1 MKGLV
6 NVDVHALESELR
18 RTVRGEVRFSEG
30 DRALYST
37 DSSNYRQ
44 VPIGVVIPQDRADVI
59 GTVAACRKLGAPITS
74 RGGGTSLAG
83 QCCNAAVIMD
93 FTKYMNRV
101 IEIDA
106 KEKLVRVEPGIVL
119 DELQKQVRK
128 QGLIFGPDP
137 ATHSHCAIGGML
149 GNNSCGVHSVMAEFY
164 GGGARSSDNV
174 RELEVL
180 LYDGTILRVG
190 KTSDAE
196 LAQIVAGASVAGVAD
211 PSPNRPP
218 YSNAVDTNAAAIG
231 RGHTRR
237 AEIYAKLVSL
247 RDKYGDLVR
256 QRFPKIPRR
265 VSGYN
270 LDELLP
276 ENGFNVARALVGTE
290 STCVVILE
298 ATLELIP
305 NPRVR
310 TLLVLGYP
318 DIYQAGD
325 HIPEIRKYK
334 PIGLE
339 GIDNVLV
346 HAMKLKHIHPRDLY
360 IMPKGNGWLL
370 IEFGGNTTEEADA
383 PARKLME
390 ELKKQS
396 NPPTM
401 HLVDDPSK
409 EQVVWEIRDAGLGAS
424 ARVPDEPD
432 TWEGWEDSAV
442 SPNDI
447 GKYLRDFRAL
457 LNKFDYLCTLYGH
470 FGQGLVHTR
479 IDFGLKTHQG
489 VEKYLRFTQEAAE
502 LVKRYGGSLSGEHGD
517 GQSRGELLPIM
528 FGEELVQAFREF
540 KEIWDPDWKMNPGKV
555 VRPYR
560 RDENLRYG
568 EHYNPPQW
576 RTHFKYPA
584 DKGSFSYAM
593 ERCVGVGKC
602 RRHEHGTMCP
612 SYMVTREEKHSTR
625 GRARLLWEM
634 LNNSA
639 LQKQGWRD
647 ESVKDALDL
656 CLSCKGCKADCPMN
670 VDMATYKA
678 EFLSHYYKHRP
689 RPIHAYAFG
698 LIHVWAQ
705 LAQLSPTLVNF
716 INRAPITSGVAKKF
730 MGIAPQRTIPSFARQ
745 TFKTWF
751 RNTRPD
757 SIVSMASRGQS
768 FRAERSGVDEP
779 REFTFRSASGSLDSA
794 RDDRRVILWPDTFNN
809 FFHPETARAAV
820 EVLEDAGF
828 HVLVPQAD
836 LCCGRPLYDYGMLDT
851 AKRWLSQILDVLRD
865 EIEAGT
871 PMIGLEPSCTAVFR
885 DELIE
890 LFPQNEDAIR
900 LSQQT
905 FTLAEFFKKFA
916 PDYAIHQLSR
926 KAFVHGHCHHKAVMK
941 MDCDAELFDRLGLDF
956 HIIDSGC
963 CGMAGGF
970 GFEKEHYDVSMG
982 CGERVLLPTVRL
994 AGKETLFIADGFSC
1008 REQIRQM
1015 SDRQALHVAQV
1026 LQMAI
1031 NEGPKGPR
1039 GNFPEHKY
1047 IAPPEPIPSAATVFS
1062 IVAITALGVAAGAML
1077 LNERR
1082 EK

>member
-6 NVDVHALESELR
+6 NVDVKALENELR
-18 RTVRGEVRFSEG
+18 QTIQGEIRFSEG

-44 VPIGVVIPQDRADVI
+44 VPIGVVIPKNRADVI
-59 GTVAACRKLGAPITS
+59 GTVAACRKFAAPITS

-83 QCCNAAVIMD
+83 QCCNTAVIID
-93 FTKYMNRV
+93 FTKYMNHV

-106 KEKLVRVEPGIVL
+106 NEKLVRVEPGIVL
-119 DELQKQVRK
+119 DELQKRVTK
-128 QGLIFGPDP
+128 HGLIFGPDP
-137 ATHSHCAIGGML
+137 ATHNHCAIGGML

-190 KTSDAE
+190 KTSDTELEQIIAAE
-196 LAQIVAGASVAGVAD
+196 AVAGGAD
-211 PSPNRPP
+211 PGLIGSPQRG
-218 YSNAVDTNAAAIG
+218 AAAVNA
-231 RGHTRR
+231 RGYSRR
-237 AEIYAKLVSL
+237 SEIYKKLLNL

-310 TLLVLGYP
+310 SLLVLGYP

-346 HAMKLKHIHPRDLY
+346 HAMKVKHIHPRDMY
-360 IMPKGNGWLL
+360 IMPKGKGWLL
-370 IEFGGNTTEEADA
+370 IEFGGDTTEEADA

-390 ELKKQS
+390 ELKRQS

-447 GKYLRDFRAL
+447 GRYLRDFRAL

-479 IDFGLKTHQG
+479 IDFGLKTHEG
-489 VEKYLRFTQEAAE
+489 IEKYLRFTREAAE

-517 GQSRGELLPIM
+517 GQSRGDLLPIM
-528 FGEELVQAFREF
+528 FGEELVEGFCEF
-540 KEIWDPDWKMNPGKV
+540 KQIWDPDWKMNPGKV

-576 RTHFKYPA
+576 QTYFKYPA

-689 RPIHAYAFG
+689 RPVHAYAFG

-705 LAQLSPTLVNF
+705 LAQLSPALVNF
-716 INRAPITSGVAKKF
+716 INRAPITSSMAKKF
-730 MGIAPQRTIPSFARQ
+730 MGIAPQRKIPSFARQ
-745 TFKTWF
+745 TFKAWF
-751 RNTRPD
+751 TK
-757 SIVSMASRGQS
+757 
-768 FRAERSGVDEP
+768 RSGALAGRNDPGLIE
-779 REFTFRSASGSLDSA
+779 SAQPGAAAVNA
-794 RDDRRVILWPDTFNN
+794 RGYNNRVILWPDTFNN
-809 FFHPETARAAV
+809 FFHPETAKAAV

-828 HVLVPQAD
+828 HVVVPRAD

-851 AKRWLSQILDVLRD
+851 AKRWLSQILGALHD

-885 DELIE
+885 DELKE

-900 LSQQT
+900 LAEQT

-916 PDYAIHQLSR
+916 PDYAIHRLAR
-926 KAFVHGHCHHKAVMK
+926 KALVHGHCHHKAVMK
-941 MDCDAELFDRLGLDF
+941 VECDAELFDRLGLDF
-956 HIIDSGC
+956 HIVDSGC

-970 GFEKEHYDVSMG
+970 GFEKDHYDVSVG
-982 CGERVLLPTVRL
+982 CAERVLLPTVRHT
-994 AGKETLFIADGFSC
+994 GKETLIIADGFSC
-1008 REQIRQM
+1008 REQISQM
-1015 SDRQALHVAQV
+1015 TDRQALHVAQV
-1026 LQMAI
+1026 LKMAMT
-1031 NEGPKGPR
+1031 EGPRGPW

-1047 IAPPEPIPSAATVFS
+1047 IAPPEPMPSAATVFS
-1062 IVAITALGVAAGAML
+1062 ILAIAALGVAAGAVL
-1077 LNERR
+1077 FNERR
-1082 EK
+1082 NR